1 MQFKI
6 QLHVVTEDG
15 ETQHTEE
22 LAVFEKNH
30 AQLAE
35 IGLTISEAK
44 TLLAQLQQQI
54 VAQQTAAFVQEHRR
68 CEQCGKARRC
78 KGAHTI
84 QFRTVF
90 GTVPL
95 TSPRLYQCPCQ
106 PSASAT
112 VSPLT
117 MLLPEH
123 TAPELLY
130 LETKWAALMSYGMTA
145 ELLQDVLPVDATLN
159 AETIRRHL
167 KTVVQRDEAELGDE
181 QFMYVDSC
189 PAQWAALPRPDG
201 PMTVGIDGG
210 YVRDWKHKK
219 THFEVIVGKS
229 LPRDG
234 PDKYFGFVH
243 SYDTKPKRRLFEV
256 LKGQGLQNNQQI
268 TFLSDGGDTVRDLQL
283 YLNPH
288 SDHVLDWFHVTM
300 RITVLGQYL
309 KGLKHHNPVEGQ
321 QMAET
326 LERSKRYLW
335 HGNLYE
341 ALLQLKDLEWDA
353 EGLDSTYPTLRKLRK
368 AIEEFHDYIEKN
380 RGFIPNYGERW
391 RSGERISTGFVE
403 STVNVVVSKRFAKK
417 QQMQWSK
424 QGAHVLLQA
433 RVRVLNDELRA
444 RFAHWY
450 PGFGGQEPEELK
462 LAA

>member
-1 MQFKI
+1 MTAHEYRDLRTDIREHGI
-6 QLHVVTEDG
+6 QQPLDIDG
-15 ETQHTEE
+15 STILDGRHRFTIAQE
-22 LAVFEKNH
+22 LAFP
-30 AQLAE
+30 
-35 IGLTISEAK
+35 
-44 TLLAQLQQQI
+44 
-54 VAQQTAAFVQEHRR
+54 
-68 CEQCGKARRC
+68 
-78 KGAHTI
+78 
-84 QFRTVF
+84 
-90 GTVPL
+90 TVPVRPASLNGGGAITYMVRMAILRRHL
-95 TSPRLYQCPCQ
+95 TDDQRAVMLALWKKENSRRGRPRKNSHNGVGI
-106 PSASAT
+106 SASA
-112 VSPLT
+112 
-117 MLLPEH
+117 LP
-123 TAPELLY
+123 
-130 LETKWAALMSYGMTA
+130 K
-145 ELLQDVLPVDATLN
+145 VFN
-159 AETIRRHL
+159 
-167 KTVVQRDEAELGDE
+167 
-181 QFMYVDSC
+181 
-189 PAQWAALPRPDG
+189 LPRRKL
-201 PMTVGIDGG
+201 GISPQRNVKFHRILGKCRNFNSLAKNRSPILEGDFR
-210 YVRDWKHKK
+210 VKK
-219 THFEVIVGKS
+219 WEPKIAGSACLRRAFPKCCETYPPFVGKY
-229 LPRDG
+229 P
-234 PDKYFGFVH
+234 
-243 SYDTKPKRRLFEV
+243 LFEV

-268 TFLSDGGDTVRDLQL
+268 TFLSDGGDTVPDLQL

-341 ALLQLKDLEWDA
+341 AFLQLKDLEWDA

-368 AIEEFHDYIEKN
+368 AIEEFHDYIENN

-391 RSGERISTGFVE
+391 RYGERISTGFVE
-403 STVNVVVSKRFAKK
+403 STVNAVVSKRFAKK

-450 PGFGGQEPEELK
+450 PGFGGQEPAELK